1 MSADEH
7 ILQLPHISLKS
18 RTLLPEESGI
28 YYVVDE
34 TSIIWYI
41 GKAKNL
47 RTRWTGDSHHR
58 LDQLQ
63 KQRKKQFT
71 KKLGLKPRP
80 SRTALISLPIVNVC

>member
-34 TSIIWYI
+34 KSIIWYI
-41 GKAKNL
+41 GP
-47 RTRWTGDSHHR
+47 GG
-58 LDQLQ
+58 QV
-63 KQRKKQFT
+63 
-71 KKLGLKPRP
+71 
-80 SRTALISLPIVNVC
+80 TATTD